1 MLELRLSG
9 NNLGDK
15 NGLTIL
21 DGLLDNN
28 NIKIIDLTKNNL
40 TDNVIYNNIK
50 DFWSNRSIDPFCNS
64 VNRTLHWLE

>member
-1 MLELRLSG
+1 LLELRLSG

-50 DFWSNRSIDPFCNS
+50 DF
-64 VNRTLHWLE
+64 

>member
-1 MLELRLSG
+1 
-9 NNLGDK
+9 
-15 NGLTIL
+15 
-21 DGLLDNN
+21 
-28 NIKIIDLTKNNL
+28 L

>member
-1 MLELRLSG
+1 M
-9 NNLGDK
+9 GDK

-40 TDNVIYNNIK
+40 TDIVIFNNLK
-50 DFWSNRSIDPFCNS
+50 DFRSYCSVNPFCNTI
-64 VNRTLHWLE
+64 NRALHWLESNKKRRC